1 MISSL
6 MCPRGCMRHLLLNA
20 GPIAHLNPNGVEGA
34 IVGHLMSDSESLV
47 FPSGMAILTD
57 GGKITKISNSDD
69 LMEEFAPNVKLESS
83 KPSKICDGELEVWDL
98 AGRAVIPGLVDG
110 HSHLVWAGDRSDEV
124 ALRQQGLSYREI
136 DEMGGG
142 ISLTVRETRAATSS
156 SLFSEGMRRVGT
168 AQLHGTTFLES
179 KSGYGLTTE
188 DELKLLDVSNQL
200 ADTSSIQ
207 MTHTWL
213 GAHSIP
219 NGVEKSHYIEEL
231 LSEQL
236 PAVVDQGIAK
246 YADVFCEDGWFT
258 IEETETICKA
268 AQESGLSI
276 RLHVDEFSDSGG
288 AQLAAELGASTADHA
303 AWSSSEAR
311 HQCNKAGVI
320 QGFLPGTPYVLG
332 SDKWPPFAECIENSW
347 AWSLASDF
355 NPNCQSLSLPFAGSL
370 AVHRSG
376 VSPLAALV
384 AATRNSASS
393 LIEGGHGLGTISEG
407 APASLNVL
415 GGKSIDG
422 WCLTSGQSPF
432 VMTLCNDN
440 WVNT

>member
-1 MISSL
+1 
-6 MCPRGCMRHLLLNA
+6 MRYLLLNA
-20 GPIAHLNPNGVEGA
+20 GPIAHLNPNGVQGS
-34 IVGHLMSDSESLV
+34 IVGHQMSDTESLV
-47 FPSGMAILTD
+47 YPEGMAILAD
-57 GGKITKISNSDD
+57 EKSIRKIDHSEVLQS
-69 LMEEFAPNVKLESS
+69 EFAPEISLESHRTQPILIKTLS
-83 KPSKICDGELEVWDL
+83 ELEDLDDLQVWDL
-98 AGRAVIPGLVDG
+98 AGRAVVPGLVDG

-124 ALRQQGLSYREI
+124 ALRQQGLSYRDI
-136 DEMGGG
+136 AEMGGG
-142 ISLTVRETRAATSS
+142 ISSTVRETRAATHSE
-156 SLFSEGMRRVGT
+156 LFSEGMRRVRT
-168 AQLHGTTFLES
+168 AQLHGTTFLET

-188 DELKLLDVSNQL
+188 DELKLLEVSNQL
-200 ADTSSIQ
+200 DGASNMQI
-207 MTHTWL
+207 THTWL

-219 NGVEKSHYIEEL
+219 NGVEKSDYIEEL
-231 LSEQL
+231 VSEQL
-236 PAVVDQGIAK
+236 PAVVEQGIAK

-268 AQESGLSI
+268 AQEAGLAI

-288 AQLAAELGASTADHA
+288 AQLAAELGAMTADHA

-311 HQCNKAGVI
+311 HQCNKAGVV

-332 SDKWPPFAECIENSW
+332 SDHWPPFSECIENSW

-355 NPNCQSLSLPFAGSL
+355 NPNCHSLSLPFAGSL

-384 AATRNSASS
+384 GATRNSASS
-393 LIEGGHGLGTISEG
+393 LLEGGSRLGTLSDG

-415 GGKSIDG
+415 WGENVDG

-432 VMTLCNDN
+432 VMTLCNGS
-440 WVNT
+440 WIKSVH